1 MILST
6 KFLYFLL
13 YIRAGFVKQLLRS
26 RPSLGWLALG
36 EWVGT
41 RITEFFGIHFFVRVL
56 IFIGNVEVLS
66 QSSSMMRADKVFNDF
81 RQIMFL
87 GKLQAICDMAY
98 DNLRTL
104 FIVEAFMRI
113 YSRLVLGE
121 EGGVYHFT
129 YIMVKRSCTNQLAFC
144 TDLLAASAARLAI

>member
-1 MILST
+1 
-6 KFLYFLL
+6 
-13 YIRAGFVKQLLRS
+13 
-26 RPSLGWLALG
+26 
-36 EWVGT
+36 
-41 RITEFFGIHFFVRVL
+41 
-56 IFIGNVEVLS
+56 
-66 QSSSMMRADKVFNDF
+66 MMRADKAFNDF

-87 GKLQAICDMAY
+87 GKLQAICDMAD

-129 YIMVKRSCTNQLAFC
+129 YIMVKCSCTNQLAFAPI
-144 TDLLAASAARLAI
+144 LLAASAARLAI

>member
-1 MILST
+1 MGWDPDNGI
-6 KFLYFLL
+6 F
-13 YIRAGFVKQLLRS
+13 RHPLLRQ
-26 RPSLGWLALG
+26 GA
-36 EWVGT
+36 
-41 RITEFFGIHFFVRVL
+41 H
-56 IFIGNVEVLS
+56 FIGNVEVLS

-87 GKLQAICDMAY
+87 GKLQAICDMAD

-121 EGGVYHFT
+121 EGGVYHLP
-129 YIMVKRSCTNQLAFC
+129 ISW
-144 TDLLAASAARLAI
+144 